1 LVVENLF
8 IKIVEVLAVEV
19 DYQLFVT
26 SSFFLVTLFYNLEEA
41 LIAVLLVQAVE
52 YSILMLPL
60 F

>member
-19 DYQLFVT
+19 DYQLLVT

-52 YSILMLPL
+52 YSILMLPP